1 MNINTWYYGLSTIAQ
16 TLAGILGLGAI
27 FIILGFDSITKEFR
41 EYKER
46 GLAILEIKKKRLEGT
61 AEPTRIPDNI
71 KGIVGALEEFWT
83 NYKEKYR
90 TNAGIDADIKKI
102 ANEYGRLSLVGD
114 LGFVKYTYL
123 NLKQLSE
130 QRREMVKSVIWPG
143 VITISTIAASLVLLG
158 FSDGLFHI
166 SILLV
171 VIISA
176 LLSIFL
182 IGKTVWKNL
191 NRI

>member
-90 TNAGIDADIKKI
+90 TNA
-102 ANEYGRLSLVGD
+102 
-114 LGFVKYTYL
+114 
-123 NLKQLSE
+123 
-130 QRREMVKSVIWPG
+130 
-143 VITISTIAASLVLLG
+143 
-158 FSDGLFHI
+158 
-166 SILLV
+166 
-171 VIISA
+171 
-176 LLSIFL
+176 
-182 IGKTVWKNL
+182 
-191 NRI
+191 